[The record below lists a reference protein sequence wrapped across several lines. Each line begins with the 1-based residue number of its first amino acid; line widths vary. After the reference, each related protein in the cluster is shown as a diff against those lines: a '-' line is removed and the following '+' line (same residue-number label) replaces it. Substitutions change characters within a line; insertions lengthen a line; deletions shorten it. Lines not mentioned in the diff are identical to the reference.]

1 MFFDHFN
8 KNVMNKRTL
17 VIVCGLIFLLN
28 PKTWIFWILLAV
40 MGTKLRKVNKI
51 KNKKS
56 LSSAEKINVVAS
68 VINLITALIMLY
80 IALGASPLAIFYYIS
95 SIWIMQTLRI
105 VVISLSST
113 AIVLSSYNIFRIIY
127 SSLIKQEKCN
137 TKKS

>member
-1 MFFDHFN
+1 
-8 KNVMNKRTL
+8 
-17 VIVCGLIFLLN
+17 
-28 PKTWIFWILLAV
+28 

-80 IALGASPLAIFYYIS
+80 IALGASPLVIFYYIS

-105 VVISLSST
+105 VAISLSST